1 MRYALILAVA
11 ACTAAPA
18 QSIVNPNRLRG
29 AVAQLEAAP
38 AGEQPMR
45 CEVSPIKPSLNFS
58 FRYQA
63 GYMVTVPMN
72 QYVGS
77 GHGWDTLT
85 RITPEG
91 GARKPVYLW
100 SRFTLPAVPKTN
112 AEARVGGGYLLGE
125 GAYNVRWMMLD
136 DTGRVCR
143 KSWHVDVHLS
153 HADSKVKV
161 AMPPDTV
168 WEIGLRGSRTL
179 PQGTDDAAPLRL
191 TIFLHTAPLFPRRT
205 RMRPNDMVTL
215 MSTVSSLLERVP
227 ARSVR
232 LVLFN
237 LDQQKELYRKE
248 DFLLQDMA
256 QVSQA
261 MTNIELGLVDFQVLQ
276 NKRGHVDL
284 LTDLVNREMQAQP
297 PSDVVLFLGPAT
309 RFFDRVPQAS
319 LEKPA
324 GTARSSSTFRS
335 CPSYAQ
341 TGDTDGHHQERHF
354 PAGRKDDSDSHPGR
368 VRQGDRPAGEGRPR
382 SPGRD
387 RPKIAVLRQ
396 GHGDRLSCLLPRG
409 AACRPRIR

>member
-1 MRYALILAVA
+1 
-11 ACTAAPA
+11 
-18 QSIVNPNRLRG
+18 
-29 AVAQLEAAP
+29 
-38 AGEQPMR
+38 
-45 CEVSPIKPSLNFS
+45 
-58 FRYQA
+58 
-63 GYMVTVPMN
+63 
-72 QYVGS
+72 
-77 GHGWDTLT
+77 
-85 RITPEG
+85 
-91 GARKPVYLW
+91 
-100 SRFTLPAVPKTN
+100 
-112 AEARVGGGYLLGE
+112 
-125 GAYNVRWMMLD
+125 MMMD

-143 KSWHVDVHLS
+143 KSWRVDVRLS
-153 HADSKVKV
+153 RAERMVKV

-237 LDQQKELYRKE
+237 LDQQKELYRKD
-248 DFLLQDMA
+248 DFQLQDMA

-297 PSDVVLFLGPAT
+297 PSDVVLFLGPAA

-319 LEKPA
+319 PGETGGTRAAVLLFSNRPLPSPA
-324 GTARSSSTFRS
+324 A
-335 CPSYAQ
+335 
-341 TGDTDGHHQERHF
+341 GDADGHHQERDF
-354 PAGRKDDSDSHPGR
+354 AAGRKDDSDSHAGR
-368 VRQGDRPAGEGRPR
+368 VRQGDRAAGEGRPR
-382 SPGRD
+382 L
-387 RPKIAVLRQ
+387 AVT
-396 GHGDRLSCLLPRG
+396 GHRCLALS
-409 AACRPRIR
+409 

>member
-1 MRYALILAVA
+1 MRYALILALA

-18 QSIVNPNRLRG
+18 QSIVNPNRARS
-29 AVAQLEAAP
+29 VIAQLEGGQ
-38 AGEQPMR
+38 AGEQALR
-45 CEVSPIKPSLNFS
+45 CEVSAIKPSLNYS

-72 QYVGS
+72 QYIGS
-77 GHGWDTLT
+77 GHGWTMLT

-91 GARKPVYLW
+91 GDRKPVYLM
-100 SRFTLPAVPKTN
+100 SRIPLPQVPKTN
-112 AEARVGGGYLLGE
+112 VEVRVGGGYLLGE

-136 DTGRVCR
+136 DSGRVCR
-143 KSWHVDVHLS
+143 KSWRVDVHLS
-153 HADSKVKV
+153 RADRQVKV

-179 PQGTDDAAPLRL
+179 PRGTDDAAPLRL

-248 DFLLQDMA
+248 GFLLQDMA

-284 LTDLVNREMQAQP
+284 LTELVNREIEAQP
-297 PSDVVLFLGPAT
+297 PSDVVLFLGPADAVFRPRAAGRIWRSRRDT
-309 RFFDRVPQAS
+309 GRSSTTFNSPRSSVSRRATPTDTIKSALSRLGGKTILIHTPGEFAKAIER
-319 LEKPA
+319 LEK
-324 GTARSSSTFRS
+324 G
-335 CPSYAQ
+335 
-341 TGDTDGHHQERHF
+341 G
-354 PAGRKDDSDSHPGR
+354 
-368 VRQGDRPAGEGRPR
+368 
-382 SPGRD
+382 
-387 RPKIAVLRQ
+387 
-396 GHGDRLSCLLPRG
+396 RG
-409 AACRPRIR
+409 AP

>member
-1 MRYALILAVA
+1 MRYALILALA
-11 ACTAAPA
+11 TCSTAPA
-18 QSIVNPNRLRG
+18 QSIVNNLNRLRS
-29 AVAQLEAAP
+29 VIAQLESAQ
-38 AGEQPMR
+38 AGEPALH
-45 CEVSPIKPSLNFS
+45 CDVAPIKPTLNFS

-63 GYMVTVPMN
+63 GYMVTVPMK

-77 GHGWDTLT
+77 GHGWSTLM
-85 RITPEG
+85 RVTPEG
-91 GARKPVYLW
+91 GDRKPVYLI
-100 SRFTLPAVPKTN
+100 SRIPLPPVPKTN
-112 AEARVGGGYLLGE
+112 VEVRVGGGYLLGE
-125 GAYNVRWMMLD
+125 GAYSVRWMMLD

-143 KSWHVDVHLS
+143 KSWRVDVHAS
-153 HADSKVKV
+153 RADRMVKV

-168 WEIGLRGSRTL
+168 WAIGLRGSRTL
-179 PQGTDDAAPLRL
+179 PKETDDAAPLRL

-248 DFLLQDMA
+248 GFLLQDMA

-284 LTDLVNREMQAQP
+284 LTEMVNREMQEQP
-297 PSDVVLFLGPAT
+297 ASDVVLFLGPSA
-309 RFFDRVPQAS
+309 RFFDRVPQES

-324 GTARSSSTFRS
+324 GRGPQFYYFQLV
-335 CPSYAQ
+335 P
-341 TGDTDGHHQERHF
+341 F
-354 PAGRKDDSDSHPGR
+354 
-368 VRQGDRPAGEGRPR
+368 
-382 SPGRD
+382 
-387 RPKIAVLRQ
+387 LRQ
-396 GHGDRLSCLLPRG
+396 QPAMLTDTIKSAISRLGGKTIQIHTPGEFARAIERLEKGGRG
-409 AACRPRIR
+409 AP